1 MKNLISMRIEDMISI
16 NTGINILIIILEE
29 EDIKIIEEI
38 IINSKEIMNIM
49 ETIEKIMETGKN
61 DKNK

>member
-1 MKNLISMRIEDMISI
+1 MRIEDMISI